1 MGAKAVSALTKLIV
15 SIKKKKSAKWQMP
28 FKWTNGQVHGIG
40 HMHRQH
46 FYGLLQWNYYVE
58 IDIIDIVKII
68 VVGLKTPVKKG
79 ADVKL
84 FGKK

>member
-1 MGAKAVSALTKLIV
+1 MGAKQAVSALTKLIV
-15 SIKKKKSAKWQMP
+15 SIKKKKVQSGKCHS
-28 FKWTNGQVHGIG
+28 NGQVHGIG

-58 IDIIDIVKII
+58 IDIIYIVKII